1 MNDGLRK
8 KFQSGETA
16 YGLWVTL
23 ESPAITEVAAKL
35 GLDWICID
43 LEHGP
48 LDYRNVRNHLLAA
61 RGSGLSVLVR
71 PPTHELEPTK
81 RVLDLGADGIILP
94 MVETADQVLA
104 VGENMLYPPQG
115 RRGIGGERNVCWG
128 LEMDEYVSGANDAV
142 MLIPMIETRQAA
154 ENIDEILA
162 VPGLEAIFLGPG
174 DMSASYGFVG
184 QWEGPGVAELN
195 LNLKRSAAAK
205 GILTGVVGR
214 NVGDVLE
221 RRNQGFGMV
230 SIGSDIGLMVR
241 GLQANIT
248 ALEKDSVPH
257 RWF

>member
-1 MNDGLRK
+1 MNRGLRK
-8 KFQSGETA
+8 KFQSRETA

-35 GLDWICID
+35 GLDWLCID

-48 LDYRNVRNHLLAA
+48 LDYHNVANHLLAA

-71 PPTHELEPTK
+71 PPTHQLEPTK

-94 MVETADQVLA
+94 MVEAANEVLA
-104 VGENMLYPPQG
+104 ARSNMLYPPQG
-115 RRGIGGERNVCWG
+115 SRGIGGERNVCWG
-128 LEMDEYVSGANDAV
+128 LEMDEYVSSANDDV

-154 ENIDEILA
+154 KNIDEILA
-162 VPGLEAIFLGPG
+162 VPRLEAIFLGPG

-195 LNLKRSAAAK
+195 LNLMRSARAK
-205 GILTGVVGR
+205 GIATGVVGR
-214 NVGDVLE
+214 NAEDVLQ

-241 GLQANIT
+241 ELQTNIT
-248 ALEKDSVPH
+248 ALEKEAVPH